1 MEDILALVVVLVL
14 VGGFYAIG
22 RIVYKSYKRHKAEE
36 AERFERKK
44 KQIEDYYAK
53 LYAKPTPSDY
63 AKAMT
68 KATKPKSSYAKVHT
82 KSTATASTTTSTPV
96 VEDNF
101 FSGVVTGMLIDSVV
115 NSITH
120 KSGGSDPIDFPKTES
135 SSSWG
140 LDDSDSRKSV
150 SSSMDTSS
158 SWSSSSDSY
167 SSSSDS
173 GPSSDW

>member
-22 RIVYKSYKRHKAEE
+22 RIVYRTHKRHKQEE
-36 AERFERKK
+36 ADRRAASDKYWTEQRN
-44 KQIEDYYAK
+44 K
-53 LYAKPTPSDY
+53 LRNPTPSDY
-63 AKAMT
+63 AKAISN
-68 KATKPKSSYAKVHT
+68 KPPAKSSYTKSHT
-82 KSTATASTTTSTPV
+82 NSTATASTTTSTPV